1 MNNSI
6 KSFYIILCL
15 IFVIIIVLILTKDII
30 MHNNE
35 KNIEERFRG
44 SGNNMGARGFS
55 GSRMGSSRGFSGSG
69 GFHPQRNINMNRG
82 YSRPQGGHVYN
93 KNNGWRN
100 HSSNFYRPFFYSSP
114 MWWWNNGNYGGSYYD
129 SYPDTINY
137 NFYDVRE
144 GDDNNYQDS

>member
-6 KSFYIILCL
+6 KCFYTILCL
-15 IFVIIIVLILTKDII
+15 IFIIIIILILTKDII

-44 SGNNMGARGFS
+44 GSGYSS
-55 GSRMGSSRGFSGSG
+55 GMSSRGFLGSGSG
-69 GFHPQRNINMNRG
+69 GYHPQGNINMNRG

-93 KNNGWRN
+93 RNNGWRN
-100 HSSNFYRPFFYSSP
+100 HSSNYYRPFFYSAP
-114 MWWWNNGNYGGSYYD
+114 MWWFNNGNDGGSYYD

-137 NFYDVRE
+137 NFYDVRQS
-144 GDDNNYQDS
+144 DDNNYQDS

>member
-55 GSRMGSSRGFSGSG
+55 GSRMDSSRGLSGSG
-69 GFHPQRNINMNRG
+69 GFHPQRNINMNRNF
-82 YSRPQGGHVYN
+82 VN
-93 KNNGWRN
+93 KQPKPNKTP
-100 HSSNFYRPFFYSSP
+100 SNYYRPFFYSAP
-114 MWWWNNGNYGGSYYD
+114 MWWFNNGNNGGSYYD
-129 SYPDTINY
+129 SYPVENNY
-137 NFYDVRE
+137 NFYDVRQS
-144 GDDNNYQDS
+144 DDNNYQDS